1 MTCVY
6 FTQAKMLGYFYFMIN
21 GVYKMKKLLVVCFL
35 FTAMLSF
42 SANIKLER
50 IGIINLKKVVEVC
63 FQGKSPAV
71 KQLMEEKDKF
81 QQDLDAIKIKIQA
94 QQDLLENETDENK
107 KKVAEK
113 KIKELKEQYTNF
125 YRKKMAELER
135 KESTIQAPL
144 YEEIYD
150 IVRRIAEME
159 GFSIILKDNADNL
172 FYFNT
177 ESDITDKVIE
187 YFNRNSN

>member
-1 MTCVY
+1 MCYIYARGYLCVL
-6 FTQAKMLGYFYFMIN
+6 TQANSLGIFFRN
-21 GVYKMKKLLVVCFL
+21 GVLMMKKLLVTCFL
-35 FTAMLSF
+35 FITMLSY

-81 QQDLDAIKIKIQA
+81 QKDLDAIKIKIQA

-113 KIKELKEQYTNF
+113 KVKELREQY
-125 YRKKMAELER
+125 
-135 KESTIQAPL
+135 
-144 YEEIYD
+144 EE
-150 IVRRIAEME
+150 E
-159 GFSIILKDNADNL
+159 GYFEGINVYQSYFNDNL
-172 FYFNT
+172 ISLLDYFKDYIIVFDEFAEISANT
-177 ESDITDKVIE
+177 
-187 YFNRNSN
+187 

>member
-1 MTCVY
+1 
-6 FTQAKMLGYFYFMIN
+6 
-21 GVYKMKKLLVVCFL
+21 MKKILVVCFL
-35 FTAMLSF
+35 FTVMLSY

-94 QQDLLENETDENK
+94 QQDLLENETDETK

-113 KIKELKEQYTNF
+113 KVKEFNLDVYEQEFEIISFNEMLGYEAYVGMPTRYPHWSFGKAYEKN
-125 YRKKMAELER
+125 KL
-135 KESTIQAPL
+135 L
-144 YEEIYD
+144 YI
-150 IVRRIAEME
+150 
-159 GFSIILKDNADNL
+159 
-172 FYFNT
+172 
-177 ESDITDKVIE
+177 
-187 YFNRNSN
+187 

>member
-1 MTCVY
+1 
-6 FTQAKMLGYFYFMIN
+6 
-21 GVYKMKKLLVVCFL
+21 MKRFLITCFL
-35 FTAMLSF
+35 FTSMLSY

-71 KQLMEEKDKF
+71 KQLMNEKEKF
-81 QQDLDAIKIKIQA
+81 QNDLDEIKIKIQA
-94 QQDLLENETDENK
+94 QQDLLENETDEK
-107 KKVAEK
+107 KKIVAEK
-113 KIKELKEQYTNF
+113 KVKELREQYTNF
-125 YRKKMAELER
+125 YRKKKTEIER
-135 KESTIQAPL
+135 KENSIQAPL

-172 FYFNT
+172 FYYNT
-177 ESDITDKVIE
+177 ESDITEKVIE
-187 YFNRNSN
+187 YFNRNP

>member
-1 MTCVY
+1 
-6 FTQAKMLGYFYFMIN
+6 
-21 GVYKMKKLLVVCFL
+21 
-35 FTAMLSF
+35 
-42 SANIKLER
+42 
-50 IGIINLKKVVEVC
+50 
-63 FQGKSPAV
+63 
-71 KQLMEEKDKF
+71 MEEKDKF

-113 KIKELKEQYTNF
+113 KVKELREQYTNF
-125 YRKKMAELER
+125 YRKKMAELEK
-135 KESTIQAPL
+135 KENTIQAPL

-187 YFNRNSN
+187 YFNRNS

>member
-1 MTCVY
+1 
-6 FTQAKMLGYFYFMIN
+6 
-21 GVYKMKKLLVVCFL
+21 MKRFLITCFL
-35 FTAMLSF
+35 FTAMLSY

-71 KQLMEEKDKF
+71 KQLMNEKEKF
-81 QQDLDAIKIKIQA
+81 QNDLDAIKIKIQA
-94 QQDLLENETDENK
+94 QQDLLENETDEK
-107 KKVAEK
+107 KKAAAEK
-113 KIKELKEQYTNF
+113 KIKELREQYTNF
-125 YRKKMAELER
+125 YRKKMAEIER
-135 KESTIQAPL
+135 KENSIQAPL

-172 FYFNT
+172 FYYNM
-177 ESDITDKVIE
+177 ESDITEKVIE
-187 YFNRNSN
+187 YFNRNS